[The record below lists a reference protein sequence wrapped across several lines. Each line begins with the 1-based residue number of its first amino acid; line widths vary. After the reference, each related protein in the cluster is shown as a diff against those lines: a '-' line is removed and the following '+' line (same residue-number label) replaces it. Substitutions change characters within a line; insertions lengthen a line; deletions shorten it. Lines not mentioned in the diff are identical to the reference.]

1 MAFADLVIA
10 DNTPTNIT
18 FRPASSAA
26 GKTVYTDASRS
37 IMEPR
42 TFTISHQKVGKGASV
57 RIRTLVRV
65 DDTQVDVDG
74 VTAAVDSA
82 YFVIDRPGTIVTAA
96 DVKHSIALV
105 KNVLTAGNI
114 DILLA
119 GQQL

>member
-10 DNTPTNIT
+10 DNTPANVT

-37 IMEPR
+37 ILEPR
-42 TFTISHQKVGKGASV
+42 TFTVSHQKVGKGANV

-82 YFVIDRPGTIVTAA
+82 YFVIDRPGSIVTAA

>member
-1 MAFADLVIA
+1 MAFADLTIA
-10 DNTPTNIT
+10 DNTPTNII

-37 IMEPR
+37 ILEPR
-42 TFTISHQKVGKGASV
+42 TFTISHQKVGKGANV

-65 DDTQVDVDG
+65 DDTQVDIDG

-82 YFVIDRPGTIVTAA
+82 YFVIDRPGTIVTSA

>member
-10 DNTPTNIT
+10 DNTPANVT

-37 IMEPR
+37 ILEPR
-42 TFTISHQKVGKGASV
+42 TFTVSHQKVGKGANV

-65 DDTQVDVDG
+65 DDTQVDTDG
-74 VTAAVDSA
+74 VTSAVDSA
-82 YFVIDRPGTIVTAA
+82 YFVIDRPGTIVTSA